1 MTQKQDWRVWV
12 KSAAAFNPYFFIPTL
27 GTYEFFL
34 ASRYVERRLMDESLG
49 KGVGHGMVQQDIFNG
64 GLGQWPGFS
73 LRFGSIRV
81 FASPVGATG
90 S

>member
-1 MTQKQDWRVWV
+1 
-12 KSAAAFNPYFFIPTL
+12 
-27 GTYEFFL
+27 
-34 ASRYVERRLMDESLG
+34 MDESLG

-64 GLGQWPGFS
+64 GLGQWSGFS

-90 S
+90 SGSFG